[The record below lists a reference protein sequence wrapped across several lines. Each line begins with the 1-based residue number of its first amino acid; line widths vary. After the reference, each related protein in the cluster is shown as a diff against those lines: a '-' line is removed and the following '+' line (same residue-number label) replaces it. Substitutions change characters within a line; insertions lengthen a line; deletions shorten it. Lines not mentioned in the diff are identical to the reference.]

1 MGINAPLLAR
11 LSFCLRLQ
19 PWSVQELT
27 GYVQARLP
35 EAGIHANPFEV
46 SALAFLLQAG
56 NGLPRL
62 LNHLTQKALEEAAAQ
77 NSRAIT
83 TAHLQRALE
92 ILPWVA

>member
-1 MGINAPLLAR
+1 MGINTPLLAR
-11 LSFCLRLQ
+11 LSLCLRLQ
-19 PWSVQELT
+19 PWSAEKLT
-27 GYVQARLP
+27 GYVKARLR
-35 EAGIHANPFEV
+35 EAGIHANPLEAA
-46 SALAFLLQAG
+46 ALTLLLQAG